1 MTIFKVDNNTENYNK
16 YTKAQIHI
24 SHCMCC
30 GREYDLRKLDLWLIG
45 FRDGSKIADVFY
57 RVCSELCVNMKI
69 LAKC

>member
-1 MTIFKVDNNTENYNK
+1 MTIFKVDDNTENYNK
-16 YTKAQIHI
+16 HTNAIIHI

-30 GREYDLRKLDLWLIG
+30 GIEYDLRKSDIWLIG
-45 FRDGSKIADVFY
+45 FTDGSKISDAYY